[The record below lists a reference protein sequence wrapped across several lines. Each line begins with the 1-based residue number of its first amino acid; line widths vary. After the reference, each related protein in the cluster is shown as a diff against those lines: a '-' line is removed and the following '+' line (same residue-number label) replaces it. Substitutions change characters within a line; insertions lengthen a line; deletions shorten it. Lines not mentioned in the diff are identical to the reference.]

1 MLNQD
6 IPEEFYGT
14 VEKIARQVQNKWKNL
29 DWEDIR
35 QETWVYL
42 LENREE
48 FSRLL
53 SSEDAE
59 KRLRRIVN
67 QRAVSLQSSDEISW
81 GAYHYTPAVVR
92 AMLRVGYLSDPSLG
106 TMSEQEDLQKSFE
119 KLEGDNTRYAHLIH
133 QAYTDGDY
141 PEEETDSRALRRGVD
156 RLTQFMNWHWVT
168 TSGYRFPVRDEE
180 PFYEMDIDTIIDKI
194 DKKGY

>member
-6 IPEEFYGT
+6 IPEEFYSKVDKT
-14 VEKIARQVQNKWKNL
+14 ARQVQNKWKNL

-35 QETWVYL
+35 QEIWVHL
-42 LENREE
+42 LERRKTLPQLII
-48 FSRLL
+48 SH
-53 SSEDAE
+53 DVE
-59 KRLRRIVN
+59 KQLRKVGN
-67 QRAVSLQSSDEISW
+67 QVAVSLNSSDEISW

-92 AMLRVGYLSDPSLG
+92 AMLKVGYLSDPSLG
-106 TMSEQEDLQKSFE
+106 TLSEQEDLRKSFE

-133 QAYTDGDY
+133 QAYTEGDY
-141 PEEETDSRALRRGVD
+141 PEDKTDARALRRAVD

-168 TSGYRFPVRDEE
+168 TSGYRFPERDEE
-180 PFYEMDIDTIIDKI
+180 PSYEMDINSIIENI